1 MKSEKGQSLV
11 EFALILPFL
20 ILLLFGIV
28 DFARAFH
35 AYLTLDHTGREVAR
49 LMSIGSEA
57 DVIDQKITST
67 TIGLDTSNNKLKIEY
82 PNGKTNLASGTEAKV
97 ILTYTFSFITPLVS
111 VLDAFFNTKFSE
123 PPISDTTVM
132 RVE

>member
-11 EFALILPFL
+11 EFALILPILL
-20 ILLLFGIV
+20 ILLFGIV
-28 DFARAFH
+28 DFARAFNVF
-35 AYLTLDHTGREVAR
+35 LTLDHTGREVAR
-49 LMSIGSEA
+49 LISIGGEEEA
-57 DVIDQKITST
+57 INQKITSS
-67 TIGLDTSNNKLKIEY
+67 IGALDSTKLKIEY

-111 VLDAFFNTKFSE
+111 LLDAFFNTEFSE
-123 PPISDTTVM
+123 PPITDTTVM